1 MSPGIYPDMNF
12 ADYRRI
18 KAANASVLKMIIQRS
33 AAHWNYEREHPSKP
47 TDSMQFGSAV
57 HSLVLTPELAKSEI
71 VIAPKIN
78 KKSPKERE
86 FLAVFCDENAGKIVL
101 EADDY
106 QRAED
111 CAWAVLCHP
120 VAGEFLADTKRELT
134 LVWRDGQHDVLCK
147 ARYDAIGDH
156 VIDVKTTQNASPDAF
171 GKSAASFGYHIQ
183 AAHYW
188 SGCEH
193 ALNSSPTKFLFV
205 AAESQPPHAVAVY
218 AMGSDAILAGMHLCS
233 SALKIY
239 KQSII
244 TRRFAGY
251 PEVVAPLLFP
261 RYALMREI

>member
-18 KAANASVLKMIIQRS
+18 EAANSSVLKMIVQRS
-33 AAHWNYEREHPSKP
+33 AAHWYYEREHPSKP

-57 HSLVLTPELAKSEI
+57 HALVLTPES
-71 VIAPKIN
+71 APADIIMAPEVN
-78 KKSPKERE
+78 KKSPKDRE
-86 FLAVFCDENAGKIVL
+86 KLSEFVAQHADKIVL

-106 QRAED
+106 ARAQD
-111 CAWAVLCHP
+111 CAAAVLGHP

-147 ARYDAIGDH
+147 ARYDAIAEH
-156 VIDVKTTQNASPDAF
+156 VIDLKTTQNASPDAF
-171 GKSAASFGYHIQ
+171 GKSAASFMYHVQ

-205 AAESQPPHAVAVY
+205 AVESQPPHAVAVY

-239 KQSII
+239 KQSTI
-244 TRRFAGY
+244 TQRFDGY

-261 RYALMREI
+261 RYALMREA